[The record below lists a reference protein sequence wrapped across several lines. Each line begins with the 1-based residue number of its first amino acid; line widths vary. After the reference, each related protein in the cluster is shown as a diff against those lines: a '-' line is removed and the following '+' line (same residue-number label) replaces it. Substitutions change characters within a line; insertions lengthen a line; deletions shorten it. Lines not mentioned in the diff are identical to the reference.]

1 MSNVLIA
8 DDHAMVRAGF
18 RQFLELIPEV
28 GLVGEASTGDE
39 TLDALRSKHW
49 DLVLLDI
56 HMPDRGG
63 LDILPHIKAAFPK
76 VPILIVTSLPER
88 LYARH
93 AFRGGASGFLS
104 KTSSPEE
111 LQKAVTQLLS
121 GRRYVSDNVA
131 QLLLERVEEA
141 EDALPH
147 QLLSE
152 REFQVLRK
160 LGNGATVSSIAA
172 ELKLSPKTVSTYRG
186 RVLEKLH
193 MQNNADL
200 AAYVMRHGL
209 IS

>member
-1 MSNVLIA
+1 
-8 DDHAMVRAGF
+8 
-18 RQFLELIPEV
+18 
-28 GLVGEASTGDE
+28 
-39 TLDALRSKHW
+39 
-49 DLVLLDI
+49 
-56 HMPDRGG
+56 
-63 LDILPHIKAAFPK
+63 
-76 VPILIVTSLPER
+76 
-88 LYARH
+88 
-93 AFRGGASGFLS
+93 
-104 KTSSPEE
+104 
-111 LQKAVTQLLS
+111 
-121 GRRYVSDNVA
+121 
-131 QLLLERVEEA
+131 LERVEEA